1 MRVVE
6 KRFRLQQKNR
16 WVGNLGEDFAF
27 VARLVSLFVYLS
39 DCSELFISAHPRV
52 TLFRNRAE
60 ITLKKKQRNTK
71 YAQRRYVFCWSVHTM
86 LYNNIAFYSTTTL
99 LEMLT
104 VDIINIISM
113 SLAYEKC
120 PKKLNSFTCPLNM
133 VEFEIILIT
142 IVYEF

>member
-6 KRFRLQQKNR
+6 KRFRLRQKNR

-52 TLFRNRAE
+52 TLFRNRSGGASHRNKKATE
-60 ITLKKKQRNTK
+60 NKICSKTLCFLLVCTYN
-71 YAQRRYVFCWSVHTM
+71 AIGM
-86 LYNNIAFYSTTTL
+86 LYNNIVFYSTTTL

-104 VDIINIISM
+104 VDIININSM

-120 PKKLNSFTCPLNM
+120 HKKTYVFSLS
-133 VEFEIILIT
+133 VEYSRI
-142 IVYEF
+142 